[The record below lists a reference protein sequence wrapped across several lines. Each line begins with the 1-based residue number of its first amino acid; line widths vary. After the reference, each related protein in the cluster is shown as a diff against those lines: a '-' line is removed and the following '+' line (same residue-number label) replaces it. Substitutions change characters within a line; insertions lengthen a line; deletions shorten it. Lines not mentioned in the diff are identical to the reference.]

1 MFYRNS
7 IYDKPTSSGEHEML
21 LLAKSQFFKPSK
33 NNYEFMPNDE
43 TCYIIIMTKRI
54 FANVSRSRLKVDI
67 NLQEIL

>member
-21 LLAKSQFFKPSK
+21 LLAKSQIFKPSK

-43 TCYIIIMTKRI
+43 TK
-54 FANVSRSRLKVDI
+54 D
-67 NLQEIL
+67 